1 MQKQINQI
9 ADKELD
15 LIIEEYKQNS
25 ETYRIYGELIIKEL
39 SRVQNIH
46 ALNFR
51 IKDPE
56 HLREKIIRKNKEGKI
71 INFSNYKTKITDLIG
86 IRVLHIFKDEWN
98 NIDKHIREK
107 YNPFETIAYIRKGDK
122 KESTFVNANFNV
134 EVHKYGYR
142 SLHYTFKTKEF
153 NLPMIGEI
161 QVRTIFEEAWSEMDH
176 RVRYP
181 NHTDNKLI
189 EDYSLALNSL
199 SGLGDE
205 MGMNLKNI
213 TADFEHRDKEIQ
225 NNNNEIHNYIDKLN
239 LANKEKTE
247 LMTKIQNRDLVI
259 GAGALFGLLSNTQ
272 SKK

>member
-1 MQKQINQI
+1 MQKQINQPS
-9 ADKELD
+9 DKELN
-15 LIIEEYKQNS
+15 LIIEEYKQNF
-25 ETYRIYGELIIKEL
+25 EKYKNYGEFIIKEL
-39 SRVQNIH
+39 NSVQNIH

-56 HLREKIIRKNKEGKI
+56 HLREKIIRKNKEGRF
-71 INFSNYKTKITDLIG
+71 INLLNYKAEITDLIG

-98 NIDKHIREK
+98 NIDKHLRQN

-122 KESTFVNANFNV
+122 NESTFVNANFKV
-134 EVHKYGYR
+134 KVHKYGYR
-142 SLHYTFKTKEF
+142 SLHYTFKTTEF
-153 NLPMIGEI
+153 NFPIIAEI

-213 TADFEHRDKEIQ
+213 TTNFEHHDNEIQ
-225 NNNNEIHNYIDKLN
+225 NYVNKLHIANNEKI
-239 LANKEKTE
+239 E
-247 LMTKIQNRDLVI
+247 LMNKIQNRELVI
-259 GAGALFGLLSNTQ
+259 GAGAFLGMLNKTHP
-272 SKK
+272 KK